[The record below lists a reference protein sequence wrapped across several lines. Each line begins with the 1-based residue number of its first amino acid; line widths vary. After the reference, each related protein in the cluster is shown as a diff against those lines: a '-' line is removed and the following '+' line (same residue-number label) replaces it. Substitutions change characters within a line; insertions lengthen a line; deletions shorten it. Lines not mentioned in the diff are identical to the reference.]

1 MSRTRSRFNPFGQG
15 SLFYDL
21 SPSASSSHEVV
32 EPTETDLMSMVIRHD
47 VVSEAIRRVKANK
60 GAPGLDGMT
69 VEELD
74 AYWHK
79 HGARICHVL
88 QAGDYVPRPVRRVT
102 IPKAGG
108 GERLLGIPT
117 VVDRV
122 VQQMI
127 LTVLE
132 PIFEPL
138 LSDSS
143 YGFRPGRS
151 PHDAVLKAQ
160 EYVSLGSEWVVDI
173 DLEKFFDRVNHDVL
187 MSRLARHIADK
198 RMLKLLRRFLN
209 SGVMLNGVVVETE
222 EGTPQGGPLSPLL
235 ANVLLDDLDKELERR
250 NHRFVR
256 FADDCNIYVRS
267 EVAGQ
272 RVLES
277 ITNYLEVKLRL
288 RVNRAKSAVA
298 RTPERRFLGFT
309 LHWIDDPQA
318 VEIRI
323 SDKALKRFKFAI
335 RNLTRRRRRIP
346 ARVLISELN
355 QYMRGWAGYYARY
368 GSCQSQLDPLDKW
381 IRIRLR
387 QWLWTQWK
395 TRGNRLRHLLRG
407 GVWKVKAV
415 AAIWTRSSWK
425 AAQGQAASFCI
436 NNQRIRAAG
445 LVPLLEYWQRF
456 ATL

>member
-1 MSRTRSRFNPFGQG
+1 
-15 SLFYDL
+15 
-21 SPSASSSHEVV
+21 
-32 EPTETDLMSMVIRHD
+32 
-47 VVSEAIRRVKANK
+47 
-60 GAPGLDGMT
+60 
-69 VEELD
+69 
-74 AYWHK
+74 
-79 HGARICHVL
+79 
-88 QAGDYVPRPVRRVT
+88 
-102 IPKAGG
+102 
-108 GERLLGIPT
+108 LLGIPT

-122 VQQMI
+122 VQQML

-160 EYVSLGSEWVVDI
+160 EYVFLGLEWVVDV
-173 DLEKFFDRVNHDVL
+173 DLEKFFDKVNHDVL

-198 RMLKLLRRFLN
+198 HMLRLLRRFLN
-209 SGVMLNGVVVETE
+209 SGVLTSGVVVETE

-267 EVAGQ
+267 EAAAQ

-277 ITNYLEVKLRL
+277 VTKYLEVKLRL

-309 LHWIDDPQA
+309 LYWNKDPRA
-318 VEIRI
+318 VRIRI
-323 SDKALKRFKFAI
+323 SDKAVKRFKDEI
-335 RNLTRRRRRIP
+335 RSLTSRNRRIP
-346 ARVLISELN
+346 GRVLIAELN
-355 QYMRGWAGYYARY
+355 RFMRGWAGYYARFA
-368 GSCQSQLDPLDKW
+368 SCETQLAPLDTW
-381 IRIRLR
+381 IRIRIR
-387 QWLWTQWK
+387 QWLWKQWK
-395 TRGNRLRHLLRG
+395 TPANRLRNLLRG
-407 GVWKVKAV
+407 GVWKAKAE
-415 AAIWTRSSWK
+415 AAVWTRSYWK
-425 AAQGQAASFCI
+425 AAQGQAVSYCV
-436 NNQRIRAAG
+436 NNQRIREAG
-445 LVPLLEYWQRF
+445 LTPLKEHWQRF